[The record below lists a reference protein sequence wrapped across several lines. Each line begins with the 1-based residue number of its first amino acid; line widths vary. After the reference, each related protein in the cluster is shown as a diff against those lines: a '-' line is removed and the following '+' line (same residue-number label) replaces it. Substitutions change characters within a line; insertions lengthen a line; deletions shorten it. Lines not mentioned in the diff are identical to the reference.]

1 MLILLAGGML
11 LLIAAATHFSG
22 SGNLDNIKSK
32 TVGDGQHGTARW
44 ANKKEIQQTYRHVP
58 FHVAEW
64 RSGKNLPQKQGLV
77 LGCVGKKNAVTA
89 LVDTDDIHCLMIG
102 ASGVGKTAFF
112 LYPNMEYA
120 CASGMSFLAL
130 DTKGDLA
137 RNYGAVALQHYGYK
151 VAVID
156 LRNPTRSDGYNL
168 LTLINRYMDIC
179 REQPSNLAAR
189 AKAEKYA
196 KILAKTII
204 NPEGDASNYGQNS
217 FFYDSA
223 EGLLTAVVLLLAEYL
238 PPTEEAPQERRHIVS
253 VFKLVQD
260 LLAPSKTAKGK
271 NGFQVMMDTLPDT
284 HKARW
289 FAGAALNSAEQA
301 MASVMSTV
309 LSRLNA
315 FLDSELE
322 QVLCFDSAIDAEAF
336 ASQKS
341 AIFLVLPEEDPSK
354 NFMAGLMIQTLSR
367 ELFSVADENGG
378 KLPNRVVLFCDE
390 LGTMPA
396 FDILPLFSAGRS
408 RKLTLVPIIQSLA
421 QLEKNYGKEGAEII
435 VDNTQDT
442 IFGGFAPNSQ
452 TAEVLSKALGSRTVM
467 SGSVSK
473 GGGKDS
479 ASRSL
484 QMMER
489 PLMTPD
495 ELKSIPKGQFV
506 VMKTGTHPMQ
516 TRLRLFLD
524 WGISFGDP
532 YLLPERA
539 ARTVAYANKQ
549 ELEQAIFRC
558 HHAQPAESDTPP
570 APPVPPKTPAARG
583 GASYAQARRA
593 RREPPPPV
601 VVRTDG
607 GQE

>member
-1 MLILLAGGML
+1 
-11 LLIAAATHFSG
+11 
-22 SGNLDNIKSK
+22 
-32 TVGDGQHGTARW
+32 
-44 ANKKEIQQTYRHVP
+44 
-58 FHVAEW
+58 
-64 RSGKNLPQKQGLV
+64 
-77 LGCVGKKNAVTA
+77 
-89 LVDTDDIHCLMIG
+89 MIG

-204 NPEGDASNYGQNS
+204 NPEGDASNYGQNA
-217 FFYDSA
+217 FFYDAA

-336 ASQKS
+336 ASRKS

-558 HHAQPAESDTPP
+558 HHAQQTESDTPP
-570 APPVPPKTPAARG
+570 APPVPPKTTAARD
-583 GASYAQARRA
+583 GASYAQARRT

>member
-1 MLILLAGGML
+1 ML

-44 ANKKEIQQTYRHVP
+44 ANKKEIQQTYRHIP

-64 RSGKNLPQKQGLV
+64 RSGKNLPRNQGLV
-77 LGCVGKKNAVTA
+77 LGCVGKKNSVTT

-204 NPEGDASNYGQNS
+204 NPEGDASNYGQNA

-223 EGLLTAVVLLLAEYL
+223 EGLLTAVVLLLTKYL

-524 WGISFGDP
+524 WGISFGEP

-539 ARTVAYANKQ
+539 ARTVAYASKQ
-549 ELEQAIFRC
+549 ELEQAISRRC
-558 HHAQPAESDTPP
+558 HTQQTESDTPP
-570 APPVPPKTPAARG
+570 APPKAPNTRD
-583 GASYAQARRA
+583 GASYTQTRHA